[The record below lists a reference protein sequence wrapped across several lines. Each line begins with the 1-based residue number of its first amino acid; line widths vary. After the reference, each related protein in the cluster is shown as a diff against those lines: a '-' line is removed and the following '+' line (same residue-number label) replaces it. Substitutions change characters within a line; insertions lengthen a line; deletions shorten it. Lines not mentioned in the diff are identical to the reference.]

1 MRLPSLSATMMG
13 LPSTT
18 TATALLVVPRS
29 MPHID
34 AARVVTLMGARRPR
48 ARGRPEVCSPRRDGE
63 RSGSWRPCERR
74 RRAERREDDGR
85 GLDEDATVEA
95 LASIAREGP
104 IAVRN
109 SEAAAAPKSEML
121 TRKELSLCSAVPPR
135 TQIHSP
141 TCSLPTCRQ
150 PWTTRSP
157 SSAR

>member
-1 MRLPSLSATMMG
+1 MKRLTEEKVLAGSLASRLRASCPTSTVPSWAKETTEGTVRLPSLSATMMG

-95 LASIAREGP
+95 LASIARGGP

-109 SEAAAAPKSEML
+109 SEAAVGAK
-121 TRKELSLCSAVPPR
+121 K
-135 TQIHSP
+135 
-141 TCSLPTCRQ
+141 
-150 PWTTRSP
+150 
-157 SSAR
+157 